1 VRAVTPLKETDDGDD
16 PPTEKPALDLS
27 EEALLRLAE
36 TIPTD
41 RFVKFVAAV
50 IRRQSSGTP
59 IEPEIRWQVEGCSR
73 EQTIPIP
80 MACAA
85 ADLSPLA
92 KKLLAVL
99 VDAEGWLTGPEIAF
113 RLDPDGGRVE
123 RTSGS
128 FNRATADLLKADLI
142 ESQPRKG
149 FRAKPR

>member
-41 RFVKFVAAV
+41 RFVRFVAAV

-80 MACAA
+80 MTARA
-85 ADLSPLA
+85 ADLSEMARDILE
-92 KKLLAVL
+92 VL
-99 VDAEGWLTGPEIAF
+99 VDAEGWLNGVEIGRRMCPSDPVNHESGAF
-113 RLDPDGGRVE
+113 RRAVE
-123 RTSGS
+123 MLESRG
-128 FNRATADLLKADLI
+128 LI
-142 ESQPRKG
+142 EKPNKRKG
-149 FRAKPR
+149 YKAKR